1 MLISV
6 LSFIVGLT
14 GAGLLSAGAWL
25 ISPSVGLITGG
36 IICLG
41 WSYMTTRAFS
51 SGVSNGGGI

>member
-41 WSYMTTRAFS
+41 WSYDNPGLFLRRQQWRR
-51 SGVSNGGGI
+51 